1 MLRKFTVM
9 AICLVLSFIVSSTLI
24 AQESTSDL
32 DADFAVADDIIIN
45 YAPAGVEELL
55 YNPSAMY
62 RIDYRQVITE
72 VNVLDAPNGNVLYH
86 RALAEFYV
94 SIVSIEGDWA
104 QINPGEW
111 IPASSLGPAYYSRLG
126 GVLFNEGA
134 TMEYPMGWNRRIV
147 FVSTAP
153 GVAPAETNENA
164 LPKYQLLTFFARAE
178 VDGVAWV
185 QIGIDRWIPADA
197 INVIEPIEM
206 QEGVD
211 SDIWVAVDVA
221 NQVVM
226 AYEGEKLVFATLTA
240 TGEPWSP
247 TEPGLYHVYAEFDP
261 RLMTRGNPNDD
272 WFYYMEDVPYTFYFN
287 GDRALHG
294 AFWHDNFGT
303 VQSHGCVNMSLTA
316 ANWIYRW
323 GREYMDNLEEGE
335 PTMVVFVFDK
345 NLPDWGIV
353 PAETEA

>member
-1 MLRKFTVM
+1 MLRKLVVM
-9 AICLVLSFIVSSTLI
+9 CCIVLSFVITTSLI
-24 AQESTSDL
+24 AQESNEDL
-32 DADFAVADDIIIN
+32 DAEFAVADEIIQN
-45 YAPAGVEELL
+45 YAPAGVEKLL
-55 YNPSAMY
+55 HNPRAMY

-86 RALAEFYV
+86 RARAEYYV
-94 SIVSIEGDWA
+94 SLIRIEGDWA
-104 QINPGEW
+104 EINPGEW

-126 GVLFNEGA
+126 GVLFHEGD
-134 TMEYPMGWNRRIV
+134 TMEYPMGWNRKIV
-147 FVSTAP
+147 FISKAP
-153 GVAPAETNENA
+153 GAKPREANDNA
-164 LPKYQLLTFFARAE
+164 LGKYELLTFYARVE
-178 VDGVAWV
+178 VDGKEWV
-185 QIGIDRWIPADA
+185 QIGIDQWLPADSV
-197 INVIEPIEM
+197 NVIEPIDM
-206 QEGVD
+206 PEGVD
-211 SDIWVAVDVA
+211 SERWVAVDVA

-226 AYEGEKLVFATLTA
+226 AYEGDKLVFATLTA

-261 RLMTRGNPNDD
+261 RLMTRGNPNDN

-316 ANWIYRW
+316 AHWIYRW
-323 GREYMDNLEEGE
+323 GREYMDNRAEGE
-335 PTMVVFVFDK
+335 PNMVVFVFDK

>member
-9 AICLVLSFIVSSTLI
+9 AICLVLSFIVSVTLV
-24 AQESTSDL
+24 AQESNADL
-32 DADFAVADDIIIN
+32 DADYAVPDELVLN
-45 YAPAGVEELL
+45 YVPAGIEELL
-55 YNPSAMY
+55 FSRNALY

-72 VNVLDAPNGNVLYH
+72 VNVLDAPNGNILYH
-86 RALAEFYV
+86 RALAEYYV
-94 SIVSIEGDWA
+94 SLIGIEGDWA

-126 GVLFNEGA
+126 GILFREGD

-147 FVSTAP
+147 FISTAP
-153 GVAPAETNENA
+153 GVAPREANDNA
-164 LPKYQLLTFFARAE
+164 LPKYEMLTFFARIE
-178 VDGVAWV
+178 VDGVEWV
-185 QIGIDRWIPADA
+185 QIGVDQWLPADA
-197 INVIEPIEM
+197 VNVIEPIEM
-206 QEGVD
+206 PETVD
-211 SDIWVAVDVA
+211 SAVWVAVDVA

-226 AYEGEKLVFATLTA
+226 AYEGDKLVFATLTA

-247 TEPGLYHVYAEFDP
+247 TEPGTFHVYAQFDP
-261 RLMTRGNPNDD
+261 RLMTRGNPNDT

-294 AFWHDNFGT
+294 AFWHDNFGV

-323 GREYMDNLEEGE
+323 GRNYMDNRADDE
-335 PTMVVFVFDK
+335 PPMVVFVYDK
-345 NLPDWGIV
+345 NLPDWGLI